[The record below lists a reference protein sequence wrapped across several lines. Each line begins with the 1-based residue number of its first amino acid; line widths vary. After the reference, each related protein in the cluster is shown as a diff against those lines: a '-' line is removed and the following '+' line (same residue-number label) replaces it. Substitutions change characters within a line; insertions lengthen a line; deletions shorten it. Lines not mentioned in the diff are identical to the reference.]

1 MSNSWDLWLHNNNVF
16 LIIILVWFFDR
27 SNVLINRFYGYL
39 SLNASTTNRH
49 RIGVVFLQNNLRI
62 SSHSLSTAA
71 SATINLVNRLL
82 GLVLV
87 IFNSWCGSR
96 VIGAFFLT
104 IRQLLL
110 QLLLLLF
117 EFSIHWISSL
127 SNLVDEL
134 VFFHYF
140 LRRLRFLILTRV
152 NYWLLFLSLDLL
164 IANFNLS
171 CLGSDYRRC
180 VSLKC
185 YCDLFGYQR
194 LCNLWFLLKL
204 FL

>member
-1 MSNSWDLWLHNNNVF
+1 MSNSWDLWLHNNNIF
-16 LIIILVWFFDR
+16 LIITLIWFFDR
-27 SNVLINRFYGYL
+27 YNVLIIRFYRYL
-39 SLNASTTNRH
+39 SLNTSTTNRH
-49 RIGVVFLQNNLRI
+49 RIDVVFLQNNLWS
-62 SSHSLSTAA
+62 SSHSLSTT

-82 GLVLV
+82 WLVLV
-87 IFNSWCGSR
+87 IFNYWCGSR

-104 IRQLLL
+104 IRKLLL

-134 VFFHYF
+134 VFVHYF
-140 LRRLRFLILTRV
+140 LRWLRFLILSWV

-171 CLGSDYRRC
+171 CLGSDYRC

-185 YCDLFGYQR
+185 NCDLFGYLR
-194 LCNLWFLLKL
+194 LYNVWFLLKL
-204 FL
+204 LL